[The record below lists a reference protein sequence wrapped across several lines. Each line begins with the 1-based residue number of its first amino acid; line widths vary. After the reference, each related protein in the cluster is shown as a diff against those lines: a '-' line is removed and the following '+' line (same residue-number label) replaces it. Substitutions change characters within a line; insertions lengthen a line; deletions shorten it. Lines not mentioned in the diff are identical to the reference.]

1 MNAYAERALYVL
13 KCAEKER
20 DELIHRMEHSAQ
32 NDAIRIT
39 GASLLKSY
47 AEKIHQAKANA
58 EKAGAAISAVPA
70 ATSNAKETDRILRL
84 PKK

>member
-13 KCAEKER
+13 QCAEKER
-20 DELIHRMEHSAQ
+20 DELLHRMEHSAP

-39 GASLLKSY
+39 GEFQLRGFKDKIAQARRNADQAGVPQ
-47 AEKIHQAKANA
+47 AENPQANIA
-58 EKAGAAISAVPA
+58 
-70 ATSNAKETDRILRL
+70 AKETDRILRL